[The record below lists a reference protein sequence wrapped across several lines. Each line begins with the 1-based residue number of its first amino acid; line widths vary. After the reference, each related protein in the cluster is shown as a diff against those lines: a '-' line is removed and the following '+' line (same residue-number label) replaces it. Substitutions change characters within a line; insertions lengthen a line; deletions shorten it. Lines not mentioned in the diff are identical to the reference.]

1 MSKVD
6 KRILVTLL
14 RNSLLNFYFS
24 GQPNWNW
31 NSAKDPNFF
40 EKDGLKKGSW
50 YLVEIEQYF
59 KDQGK

>member
-1 MSKVD
+1 MSQVD
-6 KRILVTLL
+6 ENNKLNHLL
-14 RNSLLNFYFS
+14 YFS
-24 GQPNWNW
+24 GQNNWNW

-59 KDQGK
+59 HGQGK